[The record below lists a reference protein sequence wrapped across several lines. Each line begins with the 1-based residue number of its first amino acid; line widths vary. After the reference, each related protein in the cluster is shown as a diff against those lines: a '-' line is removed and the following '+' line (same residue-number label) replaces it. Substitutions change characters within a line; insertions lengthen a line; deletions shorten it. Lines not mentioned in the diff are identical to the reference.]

1 MAEPKPRM
9 SLEAYAELRARLSRD
24 DVDRDA
30 ALADLG
36 LDEETWDVIDDEWQ
50 AELSRALD
58 TDGDDLPAAV
68 IAYADAF
75 ARAQRDAPGR
85 LLSLETFARCTR
97 ALRGARDPKRAL
109 EKQGVTL
116 TEYLKANQHWSP
128 QLATDDATRHKV
140 RAAVKL
146 GLTAFTL
153 EWDGHV
159 QAMTGE
165 RDYWRGVRPLSLR
178 QPKPRLRAS

>member
-1 MAEPKPRM
+1 MT
-9 SLEAYAELRARLSRD
+9 LEAYAELRARLARD

-30 ALADLG
+30 ALAELG
-36 LDEETWDVIDDEWQ
+36 LDEEAWDVIDDEWQ

-58 TDGDDLPAAV
+58 TDGDDLPADV

-128 QLATDDATRHKV
+128 QLATDDAL
-140 RAAVKL
+140 AAQFRDE
-146 GLTAFTL
+146 LTS
-153 EWDGHV
+153 G
-159 QAMTGE
+159 
-165 RDYWRGVRPLSLR
+165 
-178 QPKPRLRAS
+178 